1 MAHVSKNPN
10 IAMRDGVSPSCV
22 ALPRVRQSPW
32 PLLIDHLAD
41 RLPRIDRAE
50 WLARMQAGSVLG
62 EDGQPLAPDAPYV
75 GGARVYYWR
84 ELPNEDPIPFEAT
97 VLFEDE
103 HLVVADKPHFLPVTP
118 GGRYVRETLLV
129 RLKAQLDCADLSPLH
144 RIDRETAGLVLL
156 SKRPQDRDAYQ
167 SLFRTRQLDKVY
179 EAVAPWRDGLGFPLT
194 RQSHILEDE
203 QAFYRMREARPDEGL
218 PPNSETRIE
227 CVGQQGARA
236 LYRLHPISGKRHQLR
251 VHMHGLGLPIEGD
264 QFYPEVRR
272 GPDETED
279 FAQPLQ
285 LLARS
290 IAFTDPVTG
299 QSRHFES
306 QRRLLWALG
315 PFVGTCPASDASQ
328 TTSLPSPAGLA
339 PTQPAINR

>member
-1 MAHVSKNPN
+1 MAHVPKNPN

-32 PLLIDHLAD
+32 PALIDHLAE
-41 RLPRIDRAE
+41 RLPRISRNE
-50 WLARMQAGSVLG
+50 WTERMQAGSVLG

-84 ELPNEDPIPFEAT
+84 ELPHEDPIPFEAT
-97 VLFEDE
+97 VLFEDA

-129 RLKAQLDCADLSPLH
+129 RLKAQLGCADLSPLH

-156 SKRPQDRDAYQ
+156 CKRPQDRDAYQ
-167 SLFRTRQLDKVY
+167 SLFRERRVDKVY
-179 EAVAPWRDGLGFPLT
+179 EAVAGWREALQFPLT
-194 RQSHILEDE
+194 RRSHILEDE
-203 QAFYRMREARPDEGL
+203 QAFYRMREAQPDEGL

-227 CVGQQGARA
+227 CVRQEGGRA
-236 LYRLHPISGKRHQLR
+236 LYRLFPVSGKRHQLR

-264 QFYPEVRR
+264 QFYPVVRR
-272 GPDETED
+272 GPNDSED
-279 FAQPLQ
+279 FAEPLQ
-285 LLARS
+285 LLARE

-299 QSRHFES
+299 QRRQFES
-306 QRRLLWALG
+306 GLELAQ
-315 PFVGTCPASDASQ
+315 
-328 TTSLPSPAGLA
+328 AGLL
-339 PTQPAINR
+339 

>member
-1 MAHVSKNPN
+1 MAHVPKNPN

-32 PLLIDHLAD
+32 PALIDHLAE
-41 RLPRIDRAE
+41 RLPRISRNE
-50 WLARMQAGSVLG
+50 WTERMQAGSVLG

-84 ELPNEDPIPFEAT
+84 ELPHEDPIPFEAT
-97 VLFEDE
+97 VLFEDA

-129 RLKAQLDCADLSPLH
+129 RLKAQLGCADLSPLH

-156 SKRPQDRDAYQ
+156 CKRPQDRDAYQ
-167 SLFRTRQLDKVY
+167 SLFRERRVDKVY
-179 EAVAPWRDGLGFPLT
+179 EAVAGWREALQFPLT
-194 RQSHILEDE
+194 RRSHILEDE
-203 QAFYRMREARPDEGL
+203 QAFYRMREAQPDEGL

-227 CVGQQGARA
+227 CVRQEGARA
-236 LYRLHPISGKRHQLR
+236 LYRLFPVSGKRHQLR

-264 QFYPEVRR
+264 QFYPVVRR
-272 GPDETED
+272 GPNDSED
-279 FAQPLQ
+279 FAEPLQ

-290 IAFTDPVTG
+290 ITFTDPVTG
-299 QSRHFES
+299 QPRQFES
-306 QRRLLWALG
+306 GLELAQ
-315 PFVGTCPASDASQ
+315 
-328 TTSLPSPAGLA
+328 AGLL
-339 PTQPAINR
+339 

>member
-1 MAHVSKNPN
+1 MAHVPKNPN

-22 ALPRVRQSPW
+22 ALPRVRQCPW
-32 PLLIDHLAD
+32 PLLIDHLAE
-41 RLPRIDRAE
+41 RLPRIGRSE
-50 WLARMQAGSVLG
+50 WIERMQAGSVLG
-62 EDGQPLAPDAPYV
+62 EDGLPLAPDAPYV

-84 ELPNEDPIPFEAT
+84 ELPHENPIPFEAA

-118 GGRYVRETLLV
+118 GGRYVRESLLV

-167 SLFRTRQLDKVY
+167 SLFRDRRVDKGY
-179 EAVAPWRDGLGFPLT
+179 EAVAPWRDGLAFPLT

-203 QAFYRMREARPDEGL
+203 QAFYRMREARPDEDL
-218 PPNSETRIE
+218 APNSETRIE
-227 CVGQQGARA
+227 CLRRESDRA
-236 LYRLHPISGKRHQLR
+236 LYRLHPVSGKRHQLR

-264 QFYPEVRR
+264 QFYPVVRR
-272 GPDETED
+272 GPDEAED

-285 LLARS
+285 LLARG

-299 QSRHFES
+299 QARHFES
-306 QRRLLWALG
+306 ARQLTLKA
-315 PFVGTCPASDASQ
+315 
-328 TTSLPSPAGLA
+328 
-339 PTQPAINR
+339 